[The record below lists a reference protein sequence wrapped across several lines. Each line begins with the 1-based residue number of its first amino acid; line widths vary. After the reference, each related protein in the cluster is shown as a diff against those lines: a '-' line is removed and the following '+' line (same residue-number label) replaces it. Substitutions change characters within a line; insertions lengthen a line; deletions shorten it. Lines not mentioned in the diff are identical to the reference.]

1 VKAGVECK
9 HPSFAGVVTL
19 LHAPPLN
26 YPNYCKEKRSAPC
39 RSIEGGIMDILS
51 PIVFAM
57 AVITLVGLVAASFL
71 IWWEL
76 RTPVRR
82 APGEAYGEYS
92 D

>member
-1 VKAGVECK
+1 
-9 HPSFAGVVTL
+9 
-19 LHAPPLN
+19 
-26 YPNYCKEKRSAPC
+26 
-39 RSIEGGIMDILS
+39 MDILS